1 MKSQDIRSMSNEEIE
16 AKIKELKQKLLN
28 LRFQLATNN
37 LENPNEIQNVKKD
50 IARLYTIAKESAE

>member
-1 MKSQDIRSMSNEEIE
+1 MKPAEIRNMSQEDIAE
-16 AKIKELKQKLLN
+16 KIKELKQKLLN

-37 LENPNEIQNVKKD
+37 LENTNEIQSVKKD